1 MIKEYFSRFPVTKKT
16 ISLIST
22 LAIIL
27 IVSILLPAPAAAVPQ
42 PPHVFRGAVTVG
54 GATAANGLTVT
65 AAIAGTSFSYTP
77 SAQTSGGRYGDNLQF
92 KVPADDPDTS
102 TKEGGVN
109 GDTIIFYV
117 EGVEA
122 GTHTFTI
129 GDVTQ
134 LNLSISA
141 VPVTPPSA
149 GAPGAGAGAGL
160 GGVTSVLYVVTEKGR
175 FTEDVTAISDDGKV
189 KLFIPKDTIGL
200 NRMGS
205 LLSSISIKV
214 REDSPS
220 PPITWLFTV
229 MIYEIGPAGAYFDP
243 PIDLIFEYDESLI
256 PQGVAEKNL
265 VAATWD
271 KSSSQWVE
279 LESTVD
285 PETNTVRAKV
295 SHFTTFALLAHTRLA
310 SFTIADLAITPKI
323 IDFGEDVS
331 ISVIVTN
338 TGDLTGSY
346 EMSLKIDDMVAQ
358 TKEVTLDG
366 GDSETISFSVTP
378 ETVGEHT
385 VNIGDLL
392 GSFEVKTPPG
402 APASFVFRALTVSPA
417 EVNIGERVAISVTVT
432 NIGDLTGTYKVT
444 LKIDGVVIETKE
456 VTLAGGASQK
466 VAFTTT
472 TDTAGTY
479 SVDIDGLSS
488 RFVVKGKIPPA
499 PVPAPAP
506 APAVPE
512 VPPVPPINWWL
523 VGGIIAAVI
532 IIGAV
537 TWLVAAR
544 RRSQ

>member
-1 MIKEYFSRFPVTKKT
+1 MIKEYFSRFSVTKKI

-27 IVSILLPAPAAAVPQ
+27 MVSILLPAPAAAVPQ
-42 PPHVFRGAVTVG
+42 PPHVFHGAVTVG
-54 GATAANGLTVT
+54 GATAADGLTVT

-109 GDTIIFYV
+109 GDTIVLYV

-122 GTHTFTI
+122 GTQAFTI

-141 VPVTPPSA
+141 VPVTPPSG
-149 GAPGAGAGAGL
+149 GAPGGGGGAGL
-160 GGVTSVLYVVTEKGR
+160 DGVTSVLYVVTEKGR
-175 FTEDVTAISDDGKV
+175 FTDDVTAISDDGKV
-189 KLFIPKDTIGL
+189 ELFIPKDTIGL

-214 REDSPS
+214 RGDSPS

-265 VAATWD
+265 VAVTWD
-271 KSSSQWVE
+271 KASSQWVE

-285 PETNTVRAKV
+285 PESNTVRARV
-295 SHFTTFALLAHTRLA
+295 SHFTTFAVLAHTHPA
-310 SFTIADLAITPKI
+310 SFTVADLSITPKI

-338 TGDLTGSY
+338 AGDLTGSY

-392 GSFEVKTPPG
+392 GSFEVKTPPR

-432 NIGDLTGTYKVT
+432 NTGDLTGTYKVT
-444 LKIDGVVIETKE
+444 LKIDGIAIETKE

-479 SVDIDGLSS
+479 SVDIDGLSGW
-488 RFVVKGKIPPA
+488 FVVKGKIPPA

-544 RRSQ
+544 RRGQ